1 MDHQDFAAGIAD
13 IEAAARRL
21 SGQLVPTRLMESEI
35 LNDRYKARIL
45 FKPECLQR
53 TGSFK
58 FRGAYNRITQFTA
71 EERKRGIVAFSS
83 GNHAQGVASSAR
95 IFGIKAVIVMPKDA
109 PQVKIDNTRAYGAE
123 VVFFDRY
130 TESRDVI
137 AAPFIEERGMVLV
150 PPYDDPSIIAGQGT
164 IGLELADEAKE
175 RGIVLDDVF
184 VPSGGG
190 GLISGVSI
198 AVKARSPQTRIWGVE
213 PENFD
218 DLRRSLVAGH
228 ILSNEAGHRSICDA
242 ILTAQP
248 GDLTFPINRQNLAGG
263 IAVPD
268 AAVRSAMRAAA
279 SYLKLVVEPGGS
291 VGLAAL
297 ESGEVNIEGKTVAV
311 VLSGGNV
318 DLDSYAK
325 LIAAT

>member
-1 MDHQDFAAGIAD
+1 MDHQDFAVGISD
-13 IEAAARRL
+13 IEAAAKRL
-21 SGQLVPTRLMESEI
+21 SGQLVPTRLMESEV
-35 LNDRYKARIL
+35 LNDHYKARIL

-58 FRGAYNRITQFTA
+58 FRGAYNRISQFTSD
-71 EERKRGIVAFSS
+71 ERKRGIVAFSS

-109 PQVKIDNTRAYGAE
+109 PQIKIDNTRAYGAE

-130 TESRDVI
+130 TENRDVV
-137 AAPFIEERGMVLV
+137 AAPFIGERGMVLV

-164 IGLELADEAKE
+164 IGLEIADEAKE
-175 RGIVLDDVF
+175 RGVTLDEVF

-198 AVKARSPQTRIWGVE
+198 GLKSRSPQTRIWGVE

-218 DLRRSLVAGH
+218 DLRRSLIAGQ
-228 ILSNEAGHRSICDA
+228 IISNEAGYRSICDA

-263 IAVPD
+263 IAVSD
-268 AAVRSAMRAAA
+268 LAVRKAMRQAAT
-279 SYLKLVVEPGGS
+279 YLKLVVEPGGS
-291 VGLAAL
+291 VGFAAL
-297 ESGEVNIEGKTVAV
+297 DSGEIDIEGKTVAV

-318 DLDSYAK
+318 DLDSYSK
-325 LIAAT
+325 LIAAS